1 MLRRLFTDHPR
12 SVDETY
18 TQHFS
23 VAARFG
29 AVMLRGGLGALIHA
43 VFPGLC
49 VTTGSR
55 ALAELNA
62 LLEAQRAGKS
72 ARND

>member
-1 MLRRLFTDHPR
+1 MLRRLFLDHPH
-12 SVDETY
+12 SNDETY
-18 TQHFS
+18 TQHFN

-29 AVMLRGGLGALIHA
+29 AVMLRGGLGALVHA

-62 LLEAQRAGKS
+62 LIDAQRAGRGP
-72 ARND
+72 AGE

>member
-1 MLRRLFTDHPR
+1 MLRRLFIDHPR
-12 SVDETY
+12 SVNETY
-18 TQHFS
+18 LQHFS
-23 VAARFG
+23 VAARFS
-29 AVMLRGGLGALIHA
+29 AVMLRGGIGALVHA

-62 LLEAQRAGKS
+62 LMDAQRAGKS
-72 ARND
+72 AGND

>member
-1 MLRRLFTDHPR
+1 MLRRLFIDHPR
-12 SVDETY
+12 SVNESY
-18 TQHFS
+18 VEHFG

-29 AVMLRGGLGALIHA
+29 AVMLRGGLGALVHA
-43 VFPGLC
+43 VLPGLC

-62 LLEAQRAGKS
+62 LMDAQRAGKS
-72 ARND
+72 AGND

>member
-18 TQHFS
+18 VRHFS
-23 VAARFG
+23 VASRFG
-29 AVMLRGGLGALIHA
+29 AVMLRGGFGALVHA

-62 LLEAQRAGKS
+62 LRDAQRAGKS
-72 ARND
+72 AGND